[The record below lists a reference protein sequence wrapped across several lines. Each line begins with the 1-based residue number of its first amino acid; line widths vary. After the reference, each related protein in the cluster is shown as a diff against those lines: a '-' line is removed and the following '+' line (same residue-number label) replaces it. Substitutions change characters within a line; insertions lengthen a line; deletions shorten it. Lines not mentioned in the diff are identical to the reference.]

1 MASDNKGLIA
11 LLCVLGAVIVGLVV
25 GIVIIMNT
33 GNGGGNDEE
42 DNNDNT
48 DETVMMTSAPTEMDV
63 ISMYGEEL
71 LTQKTEESF
80 EAAMQYF
87 DEKSQEA
94 VDNDAYFGVESVRA
108 YLLLENDYLLEAV
121 TFLDKVQE
129 DRLDDIGLY
138 TLYGYY
144 NFAYK
149 KLDNEAKANE
159 YREKAD
165 LIKVNSRF
173 EI

>member
-71 LTQKTEESF
+71 LTQ
-80 EAAMQYF
+80 
-87 DEKSQEA
+87 
-94 VDNDAYFGVESVRA
+94 
-108 YLLLENDYLLEAV
+108 
-121 TFLDKVQE
+121 
-129 DRLDDIGLY
+129 RLRSRLKQQCNIL
-138 TLYGYY
+138 TR
-144 NFAYK
+144 K
-149 KLDNEAKANE
+149 AKRLWIMMHILA
-159 YREKAD
+159 
-165 LIKVNSRF
+165 
-173 EI
+173 